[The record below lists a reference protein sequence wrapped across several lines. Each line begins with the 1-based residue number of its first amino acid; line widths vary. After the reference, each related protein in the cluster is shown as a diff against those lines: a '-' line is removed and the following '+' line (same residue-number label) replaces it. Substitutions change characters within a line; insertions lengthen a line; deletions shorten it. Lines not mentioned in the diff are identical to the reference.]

1 MLLKFSVANFYSIK
15 DKITVDFEAE
25 NISTEGSR
33 RLGNSA
39 WANHRLNSP
48 HS

>member
-25 NISTEGSR
+25 NISTEGLATISLSLKR
-33 RLGNSA
+33 EGS
-39 WANHRLNSP
+39 
-48 HS
+48 